1 MAATRSNWRI
11 ATALLLFLALSC
23 GCGSRKP
30 APAPQDQTASSDNN
44 AAQTP
49 APEAKIH
56 ISYTHPGDY
65 LRTLT
70 VTKYEGAQ
78 MLRSGGGA
86 NPNASSTVRFQA
98 GIVVWQFNV
107 EKGFLG
113 GIPGLNERKEYA
125 PAQVKYG
132 ALPAHFVKS
141 LPDGGPPEPL
151 EPDHFYVFEVV
162 RASGS
167 TSYEAVKVNYDGSLE
182 AYAAEPRAGDSY
194 ELCCGIAQDFV
205 FSPPAEAAAPPPDS
219 P

>member
-1 MAATRSNWRI
+1 MAITRSNWRI
-11 ATALLLFLALSC
+11 ATALLLVLSLVC

-30 APAPQDQTASSDNN
+30 APAPPDQTASGDNN
-44 AAQTP
+44 TSQTP
-49 APEAKIH
+49 TPEAKIH

-70 VTKYEGAQ
+70 VTKYQGAQ
-78 MLRSGGGA
+78 LLRSGGA
-86 NPNASSTVRFQA
+86 DPNASSTVRFQA
-98 GIVVWQFNV
+98 GVVVWQFNV
-107 EKGFLG
+107 EKGLFG
-113 GIPGLNERKEYA
+113 GIPGLSERKEYA
-125 PAQVKYG
+125 PVEVKYG
-132 ALPAHFVKS
+132 ALPTHFIQS

-151 EPDHFYVFEVV
+151 EPDHFYVFEVI

-194 ELCCGIAQDFV
+194 ELCCGVAQDFV
-205 FSPPAEAAAPPPDS
+205 FSVPAQAAAPPQDS